1 MTEQHAADAARRL
14 AESLPAPVFL
24 ATLEAA
30 SRPRVTFHMANGKL
44 SRDEA
49 RQARAA
55 FAREGA
61 GTRYRIARHRSDRLQ
76 RLKSLEELAARFGT
90 GDIVYDPLGSMARAR
105 ALVDGAKTLRDAL
118 GDQLAGL
125 YFEPRYRTVYVVL
138 DPQQFVRD
146 GKLPVDRLAAAEDEV
161 RTTLRGVLEAVDEEL
176 ALAVRIGFSMP
187 GQSLVPIDRRSAPPP
202 RNVLSRMR
210 ASAMPGVLAAVLGL
224 NVAGAGMAMA
234 DGPAVSAPNAKA
246 SAGMG
251 VISGEFAGAAE
262 GSFAAAP
269 FTDYSRFGVQADAIL
284 GAACGDAVWGLGGH
298 AFWRDP
304 DQGMVGVIASFA
316 GLDGNQAG
324 RIGVEGEIYLGD
336 FSVLARGGYLFGDS
350 MVSSGGFGRLDLR
363 WYATDDLA
371 VSAGGEVVAGD
382 GVGRGR
388 VEYQPGFAGFEG
400 LSIFADAGGGSND
413 YYEVLAGVRFYF
425 GETKSLKNRH
435 RKDSVESLLPGE
447 TFALIKDGAY
457 GGGSPAC

>member
-1 MTEQHAADAARRL
+1 L
-14 AESLPAPVFL
+14 A
-24 ATLEAA
+24 
-30 SRPRVTFHMANGKL
+30 G
-44 SRDEA
+44 
-49 RQARAA
+49 
-55 FAREGA
+55 
-61 GTRYRIARHRSDRLQ
+61 
-76 RLKSLEELAARFGT
+76 RFGS
-90 GDIVYDPLGSMARAR
+90 GDIVYDPLGSMVRAR

-125 YFEPRYRTVYVVL
+125 YLEPRYRTVYVVL
-138 DPQQFVRD
+138 DPNKFVRD
-146 GKLPVDRLAAAEDEV
+146 GKLPVERLAAAEDEI
-161 RTTLRGVLEAVDEEL
+161 RTTLRAVLEAADEDL
-176 ALAVRIGFSMP
+176 ALAVRIGFTLP
-187 GQSLVPIDRRSAPPP
+187 GQSLVPIDRRSVAPRP
-202 RNVLSRMR
+202 NLLSRMR
-210 ASAMPGVLAAVLGL
+210 AGAVPGVLAAVLGL
-224 NVAGAGMAMA
+224 NVAGAGVAMA
-234 DGPAVSAPNAKA
+234 DGPAVSASNAKA
-246 SAGMG
+246 SVNIGA
-251 VISGEFAGAAE
+251 ISGEFAGGVE

-269 FTDYSRFGVQADAIL
+269 LADYSRFGVQADAIL
-284 GAACGDAVWGLGGH
+284 GAACGDANWGLGGH

-304 DQGMVGVIASFA
+304 DQGMVGVMASFS

-371 VSAGGEVVAGD
+371 VTAGGEVVAGD

-400 LSIFADAGGGSND
+400 LSIFADAGGGSNN

-425 GETKSLKNRH
+425 GETKSLKDRH

-447 TFALIKDGAY
+447 VFALTKDSAY
-457 GGGSPAC
+457 GGAAAC